1 MSKYG
6 YYLGMTPEQQD
17 IVKMIREFAE
27 RELDPVR
34 KNMMKRANFRCS
46 YTKNGVKWACLV
58 WTCRSSTA
66 DWDSTP

>member
-27 RELDPVR
+27 RELDPVV
-34 KNMMKRANFRCS
+34 KEYDEKGNSRCS
-46 YTKNGVKWACLV
+46 CTKNGVKWACLV